1 MQHRYFH
8 ALSGHT
14 VFHLGLRVPLALGI
28 LLAGIVSFI
37 GSAHSADKAIP
48 LDSIVA
54 VVNDDIITST
64 ELGAEVQRVSQELRR
79 RNTQAPS
86 LDVLQKQVLERLV
99 NRRIQLQTAKR
110 ANIVVDD
117 ESLNRALTNI
127 AAESNLTLS
136 QFRQVLVRD
145 GISFEKFR
153 ENIRDEITLNR
164 FYQRQI
170 DSRVSVSDADI
181 AAFLETQQT
190 QGNISVDYQLGHI
203 LIAIPENAS
212 AEEVTSA
219 REKAE
224 VIVTRLTQGANFAET
239 AVAESDGSTALDGGN
254 LGWRAANELPT
265 LFAPVVPSMTK
276 GDISNVIKSTS
287 GFHIIK
293 LLDTRDT
300 DTQIVEQTQA
310 RHILVANRDRSVDE
324 ALVFAQALHQR
335 LVNGEDF
342 ALLAKEHSDDLG
354 SGKEGGNLG
363 WVNPGATVAPFEKA
377 MNTLAVGEMSEPIET
392 QFGWHIIHV
401 SNRRDFD
408 ATETV
413 KKNRARNIVRQRRIE
428 EERRTELRRLRD
440 DSYVEL
446 RL

>member
-1 MQHRYFH
+1 MRHRYFH
-8 ALSGHT
+8 DPSGHT
-14 VFHLGLRVPLALGI
+14 VFCLSLRVPLALGI
-28 LLAGIVSFI
+28 LLTGMVSFI
-37 GSAHSADKAIP
+37 GSAHSADEAIP

-64 ELGAEVQRVSQELRR
+64 ELGTEVQRVSQELRR

-86 LDVLQKQVLERLV
+86 LDILQKQVLERLV
-99 NRRIQLQTAKR
+99 NRRIQLQIAKS

-117 ESLNRALTNI
+117 ETLNRALTNI

-153 ENIRDEITLNR
+153 ENIREEITLNR

-190 QGNISVDYQLGHI
+190 QGNVSIEYQLGHI
-203 LIAIPENAS
+203 LIAISENAN
-212 AEEVTSA
+212 AEEVTSS

-224 VIVTRLTQGANFAET
+224 AIVTRLAEGADFAET
-239 AVAESDGSTALDGGN
+239 AVAQSNGSTALDGGN

-265 LFAPVVPSMTK
+265 LFAPVIPSMTK

-300 DTQIVEQTQA
+300 DTQIIEQTQA
-310 RHILVANRDRSVDE
+310 RHILVANRDRSADE
-324 ALVFAQALHQR
+324 ALASAQALHQR
-335 LVNGEDF
+335 LIDGEDF

-377 MNTLAVGEMSEPIET
+377 MNALAAGEMSEPIET

-401 SNRRDFD
+401 SNRRNFD

-413 KKNRARNIVRQRRIE
+413 KKNRAREIVRQRRIE
-428 EERRTELRRLRD
+428 AERRTELRRLRD
-440 DSYVEL
+440 DAYVEL

>member
-1 MQHRYFH
+1 MKHCYCYTLPLYVPLRGRVLR
-8 ALSGHT
+8 A
-14 VFHLGLRVPLALGI
+14 LGL
-28 LLAGIVSFI
+28 LLASMICFI
-37 GSAHSADKAIP
+37 GPAHSADEVIP

-64 ELGAEVQRVSQELRR
+64 ELSAEVQRVSQELRR

-86 LDVLQKQVLERLV
+86 LDVLQKQVLERFV
-99 NRRIQLQTAKR
+99 NRRIQLQIAKS

-117 ESLNRALTNI
+117 ETLNRALTNI

-136 QFRQVLVRD
+136 QFRQVLARD
-145 GISFEKFR
+145 DISFAQFR

-190 QGNISVDYQLGHI
+190 QGNISIEYQLGHI
-203 LIAIPENAS
+203 LIATPENAS
-212 AEEVTSA
+212 ADEVTSA
-219 REKAE
+219 REQAE
-224 VIVTRLTQGANFAET
+224 VIVARLAQGTDFSET

-254 LGWRAANELPT
+254 LGWRGANELPT

-377 MNTLAVGEMSEPIET
+377 MNTLAAGEMSEPIET

-408 ATETV
+408 ATETA
-413 KKNRARNIVRQRRIE
+413 KKNRARNTLRQRRIE
-428 EERRTELRRLRD
+428 AERRTELRRLRD
-440 DSYVEL
+440 EAYVEL